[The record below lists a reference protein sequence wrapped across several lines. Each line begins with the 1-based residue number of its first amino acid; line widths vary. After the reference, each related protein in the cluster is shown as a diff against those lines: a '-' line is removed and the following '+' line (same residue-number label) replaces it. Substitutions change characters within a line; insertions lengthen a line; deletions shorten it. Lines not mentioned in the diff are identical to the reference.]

1 MSKTIRQS
9 LKASPRRVLLGA
21 WLVFNLVGSVVA
33 QFNTTSPT
41 ILTER
46 QVASEAL
53 FGQAIAVGD
62 FNGREALDLAISSFI
77 DRVTVFFSENSLAVN
92 SALTIT
98 GPETSQ
104 FGMSLASGDFNG
116 DGRTDLAIGVP
127 FAEINDFPFFVG
139 KVFVEFGGSRFNAQ
153 PDLQLMDPAQGDDL
167 GLMGSS
173 LAAGDVNGDGPTD
186 LFAGAPGRNA
196 VVIFFGASGSA
207 PFGTNALSLQGPPD
221 ALDFG
226 TAVAGGDVNGDGIGD
241 LIVSAPTATA
251 DGRANI
257 GRVFVYFGRATL
269 GRNPDLIITNPDI
282 TEQDQGFGQSLA
294 VADLDGDM
302 RSDLIIGAPSASVNR
317 MVGAG
322 KVHVFLTSSPGFPA
336 SPTMTLQQASA
347 RANSQFG
354 IALAVGDVNR
364 DGKLDI
370 AVGAPGEF
378 ARSRAGAGR
387 VYIFLGDAPT
397 NPSSIIEPPT
407 AVENG
412 QFGFTLAL
420 ANLVADKVNALE
432 LVATAPGV
440 NRSGRSGAGVAYL
453 FRAQG
458 I

>member
-1 MSKTIRQS
+1 MSKTIRQP

-21 WLVFNLVGSVVA
+21 WLVFSLVGLVVA

-46 QVASEAL
+46 QSASEAF
-53 FGQAIAVGD
+53 FGQALAVGD
-62 FNGREALDLAISSFI
+62 FNGRGALDLAASSFI
-77 DRVTVFFSENSLAVN
+77 DRVTVFFGENSLAVN

-98 GPETSQ
+98 GPEASQ
-104 FGMSLASGDFNG
+104 FGIGLASGDFNG
-116 DGRTDLAIGVP
+116 DGRADLAIGALFVD
-127 FAEINDFPFFVG
+127 IDDFPFFVG
-139 KVFVEFGGSRFNAQ
+139 KVFVEFGGGGFNAQ

-167 GLMGSS
+167 GLMGFS
-173 LAAGDVNGDGPTD
+173 LASGDVNGDGLSD
-186 LFAGAPGRNA
+186 LIAGAPGRSA
-196 VVIFFGASGSA
+196 VVIFFGATGSTR
-207 PFGTNALSLQGPPD
+207 FGTNALSLQGPPD

-226 TAVAGGDVNGDGIGD
+226 TAVAIGDVNGDGTGD
-241 LIVSAPTATA
+241 VIVSAPLAQA

-257 GRVFVYFGRATL
+257 GRVFVYFGGATL
-269 GRNPDLIITNPDI
+269 RRIPDLIITSPDI
-282 TEQDQGFGQSLA
+282 TEQNQGFGQSLA

-302 RSDLIIGAPSASVNR
+302 RSDLLIGAPFASVSP

-336 SPTMTLQQASA
+336 SPAMTLQQATA

-354 IALAVGDVNR
+354 ISLAVGDVNR
-364 DGKLDI
+364 DSKLDI

-387 VYIFLGDAPT
+387 VYIFVGSAST

-407 AVENG
+407 AEENG

-420 ANLVADKVNALE
+420 ANLLADKVNALE

-440 NRSGRSGAGVAYL
+440 NRSGRSGVAYL
-453 FRAQG
+453 FRVQG
-458 I
+458 T